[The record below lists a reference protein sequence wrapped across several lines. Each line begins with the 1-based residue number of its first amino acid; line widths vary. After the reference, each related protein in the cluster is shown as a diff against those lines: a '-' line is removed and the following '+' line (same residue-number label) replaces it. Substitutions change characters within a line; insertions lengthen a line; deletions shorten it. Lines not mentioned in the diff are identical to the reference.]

1 MVLFDEMAVSRRSLF
16 GGAAAVTAA
25 TVLGA
30 PSHQSTAQAEPA
42 PAAEQVVKVGA
53 DANPLSID
61 PASAFEGGSLNIVRA
76 AYEGLVAQV
85 IGTTDI
91 APALATEWV
100 IADDATAYTFTL
112 REGVKFSDGTDLDA
126 EAVKKSYDRT
136 IALGLGPAS
145 LLSGVSSVNV
155 VDPLTVEIVLS
166 EPNAY
171 FLAYVPKI
179 GIVSPTAW
187 ESNQKDGDYGLDYIQ
202 NHTAGTGPY
211 QLTELSRNERIVL
224 ERFPDYWRGWDG
236 PHLDKI
242 IFEGVP
248 ALETQRQQLVN
259 GEIHFT
265 GILADDVVAELVNEP
280 NVQVSIWPTFE
291 TDILPIN
298 TQKAPTDDIRVR
310 QAIQLAFDYQGYIDG
325 VLLGNGT
332 IPNGHLAPDFPG
344 YDETLPPFS
353 QDIEKA
359 KALIE
364 EAGVSGAKLTANY
377 IVDFP
382 TQEQHALILQDALG
396 QIGLE
401 LEVKP
406 LPWATMDSV
415 VADLETADHISVLYM
430 AAFTADPAFTLN
442 QNYGS
447 AFVAKPYNWS
457 WYDNPEF
464 QALVTQ
470 AQQTVDADE
479 SVSLLQQAQ
488 RILVADAP
496 AVFYVHPQTAQAYS
510 SKVQGFKW
518 NPVDYRWTA
527 NWYDIWLSE

>member
-1 MVLFDEMAVSRRSLF
+1 MLEASNVQLSRRTLLGS
-16 GGAAAVTAA
+16 AAA
-25 TVLGA
+25 LGL
-30 PSHQSTAQAEPA
+30 STAIGGSRAAAQDEPT
-42 PAAEQVVKVGA
+42 PAAEQVLKIGA

-61 PASAFEGGSLNIVRA
+61 PASAFEGESLQIVRA
-76 AYEGLVAQV
+76 AYEGLVSQV

-91 APALATEWV
+91 APGLATDWSVNE
-100 IADDATAYTFTL
+100 DATVYTFNL

-136 IALGLGPAS
+136 IALGLGPSS
-145 LLSGVSSVNV
+145 LLSGVESVNV

-166 EPNAY
+166 SPNAY

-202 NHTAGTGPY
+202 NNTAGTGPFK
-211 QLTELSRNERIVL
+211 LTEFRRNERIVL
-224 ERFPDYWRGWDG
+224 ERNEDYWRGWDG

-242 IFEGVP
+242 IIEGVP
-248 ALETQRQQLVN
+248 SLETQRQQLVN
-259 GEIHFT
+259 GELHFV
-265 GILADDVVAELVNEP
+265 GILADDVVAELADEP

-298 TQKAPTDDIRVR
+298 VRKAPTDDIRVR

-332 IPNGHLAPDFPG
+332 IPNGHFAPDFPG
-344 YDETLPPFS
+344 YDESLPQFS
-353 QDIEKA
+353 QDLEKA

-364 EAGVSGAKLTANY
+364 EAGVMGAKLTANY

-382 TQEQHALILQDALG
+382 TQEQHALILQDALS

-406 LPWATMDSV
+406 LPWATMDSI
-415 VADLETADHISVLYM
+415 VADVETADHISVLYM
-430 AAFTADPAFTLN
+430 AAFTADPTFTLN

-447 AFVAKPYNWS
+447 AFAGKPYNWS

-464 QALVTQ
+464 QALVDQ
-470 AQQTVDADE
+470 AQRTVDLDE
-479 SVSLLQQAQ
+479 SIALLQEAQ
-488 RILVADAP
+488 RILVADSP

-510 SKVQGFKW
+510 SKVQGFRW
-518 NPVDYRWTA
+518 NPVDYRWTG
-527 NWYDIWLSE
+527 NWYDVWLAE